1 MATTALV
8 TPTVAP
14 AGQVTLKSAD
24 GQLSVDGDLLSHDA
38 TTYTIETQLGT
49 IALEKSLVS
58 CEGPGCPAAPA
69 PAVTVATNTP
79 AASDPTATVLPDGPV
94 TLTSANGSL
103 TLNGTLKSFDGQTY
117 VIVTQLGTM
126 PVDSALV
133 SCEGPGC
140 PIEQVQTI
148 AVRGS
153 DTIGDALMPLLVS
166 GYVSATGGTIMS
178 SEQIAGDTTRLSVAP
193 NQGSGAAFDVEI
205 QAAGSSAGMSAL
217 ISRSTDIAM
226 ASRDASAQERQAIR
240 QQGRGDLESLQQN
253 YILALDSILTVVHP
267 DNPVQ
272 NLTMRQ
278 LADAMAGRINNWA
291 ELGGP
296 DLPINVYTRPGGSGT
311 RAVVNDKVL
320 APLGLTMRPDAIEV
334 SGNGD
339 MQQLVESD
347 PSALGYLSFNAQ
359 GDTKSLD
366 LVASCG
372 ITMSPTVFASKTE
385 EYPLERRLHLY
396 VDNAPLAPEA
406 QGLLDFAVS
415 PAADPLMRDAGFIDL
430 SVKVA
435 TPEETS
441 ARQFADKDAKLGRE
455 ELQVI
460 GQMLSQLDGAA
471 RLSTTLRFEIG
482 SEQLDVKSQRDI
494 VRVMEYL
501 SKPEMAGKELIL
513 AGFSDATGPFEAN
526 RVLSDRRASAALAAL
541 QRHPLAANLPGVT
554 MSAAGFSELSPV
566 GCNTSE
572 DGRSRNRR
580 VELWLR

>member
-166 GYVSATGGTIMS
+166 GS
-178 SEQIAGDTTRLSVAP
+178 
-193 NQGSGAAFDVEI
+193 
-205 QAAGSSAGMSAL
+205 
-217 ISRSTDIAM
+217 M

-430 SVKVA
+430 SVVVA
-435 TPEETS
+435 
-441 ARQFADKDAKLGRE
+441 RG
-455 ELQVI
+455 LQH
-460 GQMLSQLDGAA
+460 
-471 RLSTTLRFEIG
+471 LRG
-482 SEQLDVKSQRDI
+482 W
-494 VRVMEYL
+494 
-501 SKPEMAGKELIL
+501 PL
-513 AGFSDATGPFEAN
+513 AQPPRG
-526 RVLSDRRASAALAAL
+526 ALAAL
-541 QRHPLAANLPGVT
+541 
-554 MSAAGFSELSPV
+554 SASP
-566 GCNTSE
+566 
-572 DGRSRNRR
+572 
-580 VELWLR
+580 